1 MYPNNKLLNN
11 VVNRFL
17 PIPESVLKGL
27 EPEPKITDFTLIKE
41 LGVGSFGRVLLVQH
55 NKTQAQYAI
64 KAIDKRNT
72 TNIQEKPYF
81 RREIEIMYRIH
92 HPNVVKLFGHFE
104 DNTYCYFIMEYIQGG
119 NIYSY
124 VPKNGIRTISTQ
136 QVASIIK
143 DVISA
148 TYFLHNMVPPIIHR
162 DIKPENVL
170 LASGMQAKLT
180 DFGWS
185 NYMQGDYKRTTVCGT
200 PIYLAPEMINNTGH
214 DEKVDIWCIGVLLFE
229 LMTGVQPWRGTDVN
243 TVKMNIVRLKI
254 NWPKN
259 MDRKAGDLISR
270 ILRYNP
276 EERISLESMLMHPF
290 FTQFFPNAISC
301 LKRPDNTRYK
311 VFIISKD
318 HPLTWNPVYTNN
330 RPMPVQPQLYNP
342 YSTQTYTQN
351 NYNNLL
357 QKYDSLKKEYNQL
370 RTAGF
375 STSTLV
381 NLRRELKEKE
391 DKINQLMIQGRGTGG
406 LTQNNTWYNT
416 SYNGNTLQTTYNDL
430 VNENYD
436 LKNKLN
442 IYKTHFKTQSGPIFL
457 DNDFN
462 NIRNSITQNNKE
474 QFSQAITQLRT
485 NLDNVTQTNYNAIIM
500 ARNQEIEK
508 WKQQERLREALTH
521 LILAEVFGL
530 KELLHQCVVTGGGS
544 LHKGSLH
551 LLGLIQLVGGYVL
564 NDGCTTL
571 GLPRVL
577 LHQQHVNHAVEAGT
591 CGNRILYGHAV
602 RAVSLFQT
610 GENLVEVAVV
620 AIQLVHQEDH
630 GLLELLR
637 VAESIHRAYLGTIL
651 AVDED
656 DSLVRHVQGGDGA
669 SHEVI

>member
-1 MYPNNKLLNN
+1 MIQNNKLLNP

-41 LGVGSFGRVLLVQH
+41 LGVGSFGRVILVQH

-124 VPKNGIRTISTQ
+124 VPKNGIRKISTQ

-148 TYFLHNMVPPIIHR
+148 TYFLHNMIPPIIHR

-170 LASGMQAKLT
+170 LGSGMQAKLT

-185 NYMQGDYKRTTVCGT
+185 NYMQGEYKRTTVCGT
-200 PIYLAPEMINNTGH
+200 PIYLAPEMISNSGH

-229 LMTGVQPWRGTDVN
+229 LMTGVQPWKGTDVN
-243 TVKMNIVRLKI
+243 TVKMNISRLNI

-259 MDRKAGDLISR
+259 MDKKARDLISK
-270 ILRYNP
+270 ILKYYP
-276 EERISLESMLMHPF
+276 YERISLENMLVHPF

-301 LKRPDNTRYK
+301 LKKPDDTKYK

-318 HPLTWNPVYTNN
+318 HPLTWNPVFNAGN
-330 RPMPVQPQLYNP
+330 RILRVQPQFNNP
-342 YSTQTYTQN
+342 YSTQTYNQT

-357 QKYDSLKKEYNQL
+357 QKYDSLKKEYQQL

-381 NLRRELKEKE
+381 NLRRELQEKE
-391 DKINQLMIQGRGTGG
+391 NKINQLMIGGRNTGG
-406 LTQNNTWYNT
+406 YNQNSNNFYKTNYVTN
-416 SYNGNTLQTTYNDL
+416 NLQTTYNDL
-430 VNENYD
+430 VSENYD

-442 IYKTHFKTQSGPIFL
+442 LYKTHFKTQSGPVFL

-462 NIRNSITQNNKE
+462 NIRNSITQNNKVG
-474 QFSQAITQLRT
+474 FSQAINQLKT
-485 NLDNVTQTNYNAIIM
+485 NLDNVTNYNYNPIIQ
-500 ARNQEIEK
+500 ARDQEIEK
-508 WKQQERLREALTH
+508 WKQQERIRAEMEKQQFSQLIHKYDQTLTLGERENQKLKMR
-521 LILAEVFGL
+521 L
-530 KELLHQCVVTGGGS
+530 KELQ
-544 LHKGSLH
+544 
-551 LLGLIQLVGGYVL
+551 GYFV
-564 NDGCTTL
+564 
-571 GLPRVL
+571 
-577 LHQQHVNHAVEAGT
+577 
-591 CGNRILYGHAV
+591 
-602 RAVSLFQT
+602 
-610 GENLVEVAVV
+610 
-620 AIQLVHQEDH
+620 
-630 GLLELLR
+630 
-637 VAESIHRAYLGTIL
+637 
-651 AVDED
+651 
-656 DSLVRHVQGGDGA
+656 
-669 SHEVI
+669 

>member
-104 DNTYCYFIMEYIQGG
+104 DNTHCYFIMEYIQGG

-508 WKQQERLREALTH
+508 WKQQERLREEREKQQFSQLIHRYDQTLT
-521 LILAEVFGL
+521 LGERENQKLKMRL
-530 KELLHQCVVTGGGS
+530 KELQ
-544 LHKGSLH
+544 
-551 LLGLIQLVGGYVL
+551 GYFV
-564 NDGCTTL
+564 
-571 GLPRVL
+571 
-577 LHQQHVNHAVEAGT
+577 
-591 CGNRILYGHAV
+591 
-602 RAVSLFQT
+602 
-610 GENLVEVAVV
+610 
-620 AIQLVHQEDH
+620 
-630 GLLELLR
+630 
-637 VAESIHRAYLGTIL
+637 
-651 AVDED
+651 
-656 DSLVRHVQGGDGA
+656 
-669 SHEVI
+669 

>member
-1 MYPNNKLLNN
+1 MIPNKKLLNP

-27 EPEPKITDFTLIKE
+27 EPEPKITDFTLIKD
-41 LGVGSFGRVLLVQH
+41 LGVGSFGRVILVQH

-124 VPKNGIRTISTQ
+124 VPKNGIRKISTQ

-148 TYFLHNMVPPIIHR
+148 TYFLHNMIPPIIHR

-170 LASGMQAKLT
+170 LGSGMQAKLT

-185 NYMQGDYKRTTVCGT
+185 NYMQGEYKRTTVCGT
-200 PIYLAPEMINNTGH
+200 PIYLAPEMISNSGH

-229 LMTGVQPWRGTDVN
+229 LMTGVQPWKGTDVN
-243 TVKMNIVRLKI
+243 TVKMNISRLNI

-259 MDRKAGDLISR
+259 MDKKARDLISK
-270 ILRYNP
+270 ILKYYP
-276 EERISLESMLMHPF
+276 YERISLENMLMHPF

-301 LKRPDNTRYK
+301 LRRPDDTKYK

-318 HPLTWNPVYTNN
+318 HPLTWNPVFNISN
-330 RPMPVQPQLYNP
+330 RVMRVQPQLYNP
-342 YSTQTYTQN
+342 YSTQTYNQN

-357 QKYDSLKKEYNQL
+357 QKYDSLKKEYQQL

-381 NLRRELKEKE
+381 NLRRELQEKE
-391 DKINQLMIQGRGTGG
+391 DKINQLMIAGRNTGG
-406 LTQNNTWYNT
+406 YNQNNNWYKTN
-416 SYNGNTLQTTYNDL
+416 YVNNNLQTTYNDL

-436 LKNKLN
+436 LKNKLDL
-442 IYKTHFKTQSGPIFL
+442 YKTHFKTQSGPVFL

-462 NIRNSITQNNKE
+462 NIRNSITQNNKVG
-474 QFSQAITQLRT
+474 FSQAINQLKL
-485 NLDNVTQTNYNAIIM
+485 NLDNVTTYNYNPIIQ
-500 ARNQEIEK
+500 ARDQEIEK
-508 WKQQERLREALTH
+508 WKQQERIRAEMEKQQFSQLIHKYDQTLTMGEKENQK
-521 LILAEVFGL
+521 LKMRL
-530 KELLHQCVVTGGGS
+530 KELQ
-544 LHKGSLH
+544 
-551 LLGLIQLVGGYVL
+551 GYFV
-564 NDGCTTL
+564 
-571 GLPRVL
+571 
-577 LHQQHVNHAVEAGT
+577 
-591 CGNRILYGHAV
+591 
-602 RAVSLFQT
+602 
-610 GENLVEVAVV
+610 
-620 AIQLVHQEDH
+620 
-630 GLLELLR
+630 
-637 VAESIHRAYLGTIL
+637 
-651 AVDED
+651 
-656 DSLVRHVQGGDGA
+656 
-669 SHEVI
+669 